1 MYCTNCG
8 KQIPDDSKFCE
19 FCGAAVL
26 PDDDN
31 DETQKLSVIEENEHP
46 VSIASSCEEKS
57 SESSSG
63 RSNSVRNGF
72 HLVLSKI
79 AIFMKRKKKEL
90 LIAAVAAAVVVCG
103 VIVVR
108 KVFGKRSSDVAEA
121 SIESAVETEKA
132 TASASIPVVKATPR
146 PTPYPTS
153 TPEVSSSDY
162 ILPDSSDSYIS
173 DKDLEKLTDDQITL
187 ARNEIYARHG
197 RKFNDQT
204 LQNYFNSKSWY
215 HGTVDPDAF
224 DDSVFN
230 QYERANID
238 KIVEYQKNHG

>member
-26 PDDDN
+26 PDNDN

-46 VSIASSCEEKS
+46 VSIASSVEEKS
-57 SESSSG
+57 SEFSSG
-63 RSNSVRNGF
+63 GSNSVRNGF

-108 KVFGKRSSDVAEA
+108 KVFGRRSSDVAEA

-153 TPEVSSSDY
+153 KPEVSSSDY

-215 HGTVDPDAF
+215 HGTIDPDAF